1 MSLSVE
7 LRSPK
12 ALLLFLIFQFHCLTS
27 IYSHCSHTFQLCR
40 HCCCC
45 RHHMRRSY
53 FPSQIHKAH
62 TQCVSVFILPVVVFH
77 YQLLDKSKVFIIF
90 NIFLLHS
97 ASRVV
102 STMFGSTPNTSHIRP
117 NRTIPYSR
125 PQWESFRNDVRLLI
139 WSCKN
144 QKEPCTTT
152 VNDNGQQQPRNVF
165 TINLSVV
172 QNKYLSSSSWKNCEA
187 NIEVEEQ
194 PTNENKNQTM

>member
-7 LRSPK
+7 LRSLQ
-12 ALLLFLIFQFHCLTS
+12 ALPLFLMFQLHCLTAV
-27 IYSHCSHTFQLCR
+27 YSHCSHTFQLCR

-45 RHHMRRSY
+45 RHHHMRRSY
-53 FPSQIHKAH
+53 FPSQTHKAH

-77 YQLLDKSKVFIIF
+77 YQLLDKRKVFIIF

-102 STMFGSTPNTSHIRP
+102 STMFGSTPNTPHIRPNRTEP

-125 PQWESFRNDVRLLI
+125 PQWETFRNDVRLLI
-139 WSCKN
+139 WSCTN
-144 QKEPCTTT
+144 QKETT

-187 NIEVEEQ
+187 NIEVEEK
-194 PTNENKNQTM
+194 PTNENK